1 MAMDRYLFVMTRDI
15 IRHPSAVH
23 ILRIA
28 LGLQRRRERVTV
40 FLTDD
45 AARVLR
51 RSESGPALR
60 PLLAA
65 GATILADGAVPPHL
79 SDAAGVEQVDS
90 DALGALLT
98 SPGVQAHWC

>member
-1 MAMDRYLFVMTRDI
+1 MDRYLFVMTRDI
-15 IRHPSAVH
+15 VSHPSAIH

-28 LGLQRRRERVTV
+28 LGLQRRSENVTV

-45 AARVLR
+45 AARVLP
-51 RSESGPALR
+51 RSESARALR

-65 GATILADGAVPPHL
+65 GATILADGEVPEHL
-79 SDAAGVEQVDS
+79 SDAAGFTQAPP

>member
-1 MAMDRYLFVMTRDI
+1 VTERYLFVMTRDLT
-15 IRHPSAVH
+15 RNPSAIH
-23 ILRIA
+23 MLRIA
-28 LGLQRRRERVTV
+28 LGLQRRTEQVTV

-51 RSESGPALR
+51 RSDSGRALR

-65 GATILADGAVPPHL
+65 GATVLAEGKVPEHICD
-79 SDAAGVEQVDS
+79 SAGVQLASNETL
-90 DALGALLT
+90 AALLT

>member
-1 MAMDRYLFVMTRDI
+1 MDRYLFVMTRDI
-15 IRHPSAVH
+15 ISHPSAVH

-28 LGLQRRRERVTV
+28 LGLQRRSERVTI

-45 AARVLR
+45 AARVLPR
-51 RSESGPALR
+51 AESGPALR

-65 GATILADGAVPPHL
+65 GATVLAEGDVPDHL
-79 SDAAGVEQVDS
+79 SDAVGFERAEP
-90 DALGALLT
+90 DALAALLT

>member
-1 MAMDRYLFVMTRDI
+1 MNGSYLFVMTRDI
-15 IRHPSAVH
+15 VSHPSAVH

-28 LGLQRRRERVTV
+28 LGLRRRQEQVTV

-45 AARVLR
+45 AARVLPD
-51 RSESGPALR
+51 ENSGRALR

-65 GATILADGAVPPHL
+65 GATVLADGDVPEHL
-79 SDAAGVEQVDS
+79 SDVTGVERVEPDVL
-90 DALGALLT
+90 ALLLT

>member
-1 MAMDRYLFVMTRDI
+1 LIERYLFVMTRDI
-15 IRHPSAVH
+15 ISHPSAIHV
-23 ILRIA
+23 LRIA
-28 LGLQRRRERVTV
+28 LGLRRRSQQVTV

-51 RSESGPALR
+51 KSRSAQALR

-65 GATILADGAVPPHL
+65 GATVLADVTVPAHL
-79 SDAAGVEQVDS
+79 GGGAGVERAAP
-90 DALGALLT
+90 DALAALLT

>member
-1 MAMDRYLFVMTRDI
+1 MDRYLFVMTRDI
-15 IRHPSAVH
+15 ISHPSAVH

-28 LGLQRRRERVTV
+28 LGLQRRSERVIV

-45 AARVLR
+45 AVRVLPQ
-51 RSESGPALR
+51 SESGRALR

-65 GATILADGAVPPHL
+65 GARVLADGEVPEHL
-79 SDAAGVEQVDS
+79 SDAAGLERAEP